1 MIRDSDSLWSF
12 LPLSLHLINIYQAPS
27 HVKCCAGAGVVAE
40 NREDPKDSVCGW
52 KEAGRKER
60 LVRKKVGWR
69 WGRHGAPH
77 MEWGLGSC
85 TCATTEGDMSPGMF
99 PWAVTMPTSLPRAV
113 FQDDYGSSL
122 RTLPSA
128 AHPAVHGHL
137 LQRSWAW
144 RQGQCIIW
152 AFSPGPRRTEEETLP
167 EGGQGGGG
175 GKAGVIAGRV
185 TAWL

>member
-144 RQGQCIIW
+144 HQG
-152 AFSPGPRRTEEETLP
+152 
-167 EGGQGGGG
+167 
-175 GKAGVIAGRV
+175 
-185 TAWL
+185 